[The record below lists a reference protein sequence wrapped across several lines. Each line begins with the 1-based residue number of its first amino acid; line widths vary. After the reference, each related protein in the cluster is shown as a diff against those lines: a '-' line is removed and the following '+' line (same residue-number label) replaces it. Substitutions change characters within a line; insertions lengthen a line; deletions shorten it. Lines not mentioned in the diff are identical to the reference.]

1 MNEEAS
7 SANQV
12 SEIGNEI
19 LDGTSIDLDINEPI
33 SMIKMDIEGSETKAL
48 IGCQNHIRETTPKL
62 LLSVYH
68 NYEDLWKIPRMVEDI
83 NPKYKFYLR
92 CYGRELFPTEIVLYA
107 IEDN

>member
-1 MNEEAS
+1 MLLNFESCTRA
-7 SANQV
+7 
-12 SEIGNEI
+12 
-19 LDGTSIDLDINEPI
+19 
-33 SMIKMDIEGSETKAL
+33 EGKYVFKAL
-48 IGCQNHIRETTPKL
+48 F
-62 LLSVYH
+62 